1 MPTTATMSGNVAS
14 SAANT
19 QGTAAAAPGA
29 RNQAPTP
36 LVPFVRASYQN
47 RQAAGIQVA
56 RLLTAAGLQDLGV
69 FDVPAYGYLRYLV
82 LLVSATGGAGTSVT
96 AAEDGPWNVL
106 QNVFLTEP
114 NGAVI
119 AQFLSGYDLFLANKW
134 GGYFAQG
141 NADPRAASSFSAVA
155 GATGNFQFV
164 LRIPVEINER
174 DALGALPN
182 QNSAAAFK
190 LRMALNAGASV
201 YGTAPTTFPTVTV
214 TVYMESW
221 DQPNTDSA
229 GQTNQVVPPA
239 MNTTQFWTTQ
249 TYNVN
254 AGFQTIRLNRLGNW
268 MRNLIFEFR
277 RSASTRANGDSDW
290 PDPVTL
296 YLDARPMD
304 TLAKVIWKEQM
315 ARRGLTAP
323 AAAAESPNGLDNGV
337 FVYDFTHDFDGALGH
352 EPRNL
357 WLGTLGSER
366 LEIQGTFANAGTL
379 TVLTNDVAITG
390 NVWS

>member
-1 MPTTATMSGNVAS
+1 MPTTATMSGNTATQAAS
-14 SAANT
+14 AGSAA
-19 QGTAAAAPGA
+19 GSPGA
-29 RNQAPTP
+29 GKGQALPV
-36 LVPFVRASYQN
+36 VPFVRASYQN
-47 RQAAGIQVA
+47 RQAAGIQAA
-56 RLLTAAGLQDLGV
+56 RLLLAGTQQDLGV

-82 LLVSATGGAGTSVT
+82 LVVTATGGAGTSVT

-106 QNVFLTEP
+106 QNIFLTEP

-119 AQFLSGYDLFLANKW
+119 AQFNSGYDLYLANKW

-141 NADPRAASSFSAVA
+141 SSDPKLTSSYSAIA

-174 DALGALPN
+174 DGLGSLPN

-190 LRMALNAGASV
+190 LRVALANGTSV
-201 YGTAPTTFPTVTV
+201 YGTAPTTYPTVTV
-214 TVYMESW
+214 TAYMESW
-221 DQPNTDSA
+221 DQPAIDAA
-229 GQTNQVVPPA
+229 GQTNQVTPPA

-249 TYNVN
+249 VYNVN

-268 MRNLIFEFR
+268 MRNLIFEYR
-277 RSASTRANGDSDW
+277 RTASTRANGDTDW

-304 TLAKVIWKEQM
+304 TLAKTVWREQM
-315 ARRGLTAP
+315 GRRGLSGVVGANE
-323 AAAAESPNGLDNGV
+323 AANGLDNGV
-337 FVYDFTHDFDGALGH
+337 YVYDFTHDFDGALGH

-366 LEIQGTFANAGTL
+366 LEIQGTFGTAGTL
-379 TVLTNDVAITG
+379 TVLTNDVTISG